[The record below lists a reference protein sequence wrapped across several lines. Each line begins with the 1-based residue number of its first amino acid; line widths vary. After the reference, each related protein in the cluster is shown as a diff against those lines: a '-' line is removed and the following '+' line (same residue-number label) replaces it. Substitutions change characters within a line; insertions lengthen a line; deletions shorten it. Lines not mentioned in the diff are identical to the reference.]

1 MRVFRIVAF
10 AIAGLALTSVGA
22 QQLYKWVD
30 KDGKITYSDQPP
42 PKDAK
47 SVEQKK
53 MVDSAPGVD
62 DIPYG
67 VKVAI
72 EKNPVTLYA
81 NFCGEACDG
90 ARALLNTRGVP
101 FTDRNP
107 EKDPK
112 AMDALKTAT
121 GGTDVPVLL
130 VGTRILRGF
139 SEETWQE
146 ALTAGGYP
154 RTNPNLRP
162 RAPAPAAAA
171 TPATD
176 APKAATTPR

>member
-1 MRVFRIVAF
+1 MRVFGLVVLAL
-10 AIAGLALTSVGA
+10 AGLALTSVGA

-47 SVEQKK
+47 NVEQKK
-53 MVDSAPGVD
+53 MMDTTPGVD
-62 DIPYG
+62 DIPYS
-67 VKVAI
+67 VKTAI

-101 FTDRNP
+101 FTDKNP
-107 EKDPK
+107 DKDPK
-112 AMDALKTAT
+112 ALDALKAAT
-121 GGTDVPVLL
+121 GAQDVPVLL

-139 SEETWQE
+139 SEEAWQD
-146 ALTAGGYP
+146 ALTSGGYP
-154 RTNPNLRP
+154 RTNPNLKPRP
-162 RAPAPAAAA
+162 PAPASP
-171 TPATD
+171 PAPPAD

>member
-1 MRVFRIVAF
+1 MRVFGIVVLAL
-10 AIAGLALTSVGA
+10 AGLALTSVGA

-47 SVEQKK
+47 NVEQKK
-53 MVDSAPGVD
+53 MVDSGSAASD
-62 DIPYG
+62 DVPYS
-67 VKVAI
+67 VKTAI
-72 EKNPVTLYA
+72 DKNPVTLFA
-81 NFCGEACDG
+81 NFCGEPCDG
-90 ARALLNTRGVP
+90 ARSLLNTRGVP

-121 GGTDVPVLL
+121 GGTDVPVLM
-130 VGTRILRGF
+130 VGTKILRGF

-146 ALTAGGYP
+146 ALTTGGYP
-154 RTNPNLRP
+154 KTNPNLKP
-162 RAPAPAAAA
+162 RAPTPAA
-171 TPATD
+171 TPPAE
-176 APKAATTPR
+176 APKAPATPR